1 MLVGDRMSHPVIT
14 IPPDMPVVDALN
26 LMRVEHVRRTPVVEN
41 GKLVGIVSDKD
52 LLNASPSAATTL
64 SQWEINYLLSKL
76 EVKDVMTRD
85 VITVTTD
92 TPIEEAARIMAD
104 NKIGGLPVLRDGKLV
119 GIITETDLFKVLL
132 EMMGARVPGV
142 RVSILVPNVKGEL
155 AQLTKAIS
163 DAGGNIITL
172 GTFAGEDV
180 STALITIKLTGL
192 TEDQV
197 KEALKDLVQEFE
209 DIRTMPA
216 A

>member
-1 MLVGDRMSHPVIT
+1 
-14 IPPDMPVVDALN
+14 
-26 LMRVEHVRRTPVVEN
+26 
-41 GKLVGIVSDKD
+41 
-52 LLNASPSAATTL
+52 
-64 SQWEINYLLSKL
+64 
-76 EVKDVMTRD
+76 
-85 VITVTTD
+85 
-92 TPIEEAARIMAD
+92 
-104 NKIGGLPVLRDGKLV
+104 VLRDGKLV

-172 GTFAGEDV
+172 GTFSGEDA

-197 KEALKDLVQEFE
+197 KEALKPFVTEFE
-209 DIRTMPA
+209 DVRTMSA

>member
-104 NKIGGLPVLRDGKLV
+104 NKIGGLPVMRDGKLV
-119 GIITETDLFKVLL
+119 GIIAETDLFKVLL

-155 AQLTKAIS
+155 AQLTKAIA
-163 DAGGNIITL
+163 DAGGNIISL